1 MGAREKRAA
10 KFDFALENRHE
21 VRIEEVFRLGA
32 LRDGIQLLTTGVR
45 LPIFG
50 QVIPRLE
57 IEILG
62 PEFVKR
68 ITVRINQNSPFMFDG
83 KVLTASINDEIEQVP
98 CRQCVDPERSP
109 TGMYNFGMMRVN
121 GARSFVFDYHV
132 YCCYSCDFCF
142 KENEWEVLAVQGGGG
157 STNYKANFQ
166 ECLNYADKHG
176 HTFDD
181 KYDVVWLV
189 TGSIKDEKTEL
200 DRHAT
205 ISRHL
210 REAGY
215 TKGIYVSQVVPPSVR
230 NNRDRRIEY
239 LSILKDAGVS
249 RFNTGIEIVDPGLR
263 KKYIRSFK
271 GEYRFE
277 EYMTILAD
285 AVHVFGRFGVGS
297 CLLAGIEAAD
307 NTINGLEA
315 LAKIGAV
322 PAPTVF
328 TPFVVK
334 QMDVPFCYDLEE
346 LIDAHVRFND
356 IIARYELPVFSG
368 VFSLA

>member
-1 MGAREKRAA
+1 MGDPKKRAA
-10 KFDFALENRHE
+10 KVDFALENRHE
-21 VRIEEVFRLGA
+21 VRIEEVLRLGA

-45 LPIFG
+45 FPILG

-62 PEFVKR
+62 PEFVKK

-83 KVLTASINDEIEQVP
+83 EVITASINNEIEQVR
-98 CRQCVDPERSP
+98 CRQCIDPERSP

-142 KENEWEVLAVQGGGG
+142 KENEWEVLAVQGGGA
-157 STNYKANFQ
+157 TNYKANFQ
-166 ECLNYADKHG
+166 ECLNYVDKHG
-176 HTFDD
+176 HTFND
-181 KYDVVWLV
+181 KFDIVWLT

-230 NNRDRRIEY
+230 NNQDRRIEY
-239 LSILKDAGVS
+239 FSILKDAGVS

-263 KKYIRSFK
+263 KKYIRGFK
-271 GEYRFE
+271 GEYTFD
-277 EYMTILAD
+277 EYMAIFAD
-285 AVHVFGRFGVGS
+285 AIHVFGQFRVGS

-322 PAPTVF
+322 PAPTVL
-328 TPFVVK
+328 TPFVVT
-334 QMDVPFCYDLEE
+334 QMNIPFWYDLEE